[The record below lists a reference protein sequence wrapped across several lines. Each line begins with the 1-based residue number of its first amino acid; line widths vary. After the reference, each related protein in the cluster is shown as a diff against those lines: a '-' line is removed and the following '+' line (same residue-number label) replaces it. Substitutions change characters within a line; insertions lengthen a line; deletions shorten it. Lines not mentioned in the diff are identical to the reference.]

1 MLNKYDYFIKALGNN
16 TISELSKETCTNNLH
31 IFFYEMNISCIL
43 LNEQNNDLKNI
54 IFGIFFFVMG
64 FYHVLVTVVLVD
76 SSKQC
81 LLRGTLKVADNTTLQ
96 EAYNKIQITS

>member
-16 TISELSKETCTNNLH
+16 TISELRRNYNLH

-54 IFGIFFFVMG
+54 IF
-64 FYHVLVTVVLVD
+64 
-76 SSKQC
+76 
-81 LLRGTLKVADNTTLQ
+81 
-96 EAYNKIQITS
+96 